1 MSTRLQ
7 KKENILELYIYILKA
22 ESLLEVVA
30 LSSLNKPRD
39 RYTFS
44 SIVLC
49 VLSSVRHGILFLLR
63 WTSLADPNENLDT
76 SIEEKDVVVL

>member
-1 MSTRLQ
+1 M
-7 KKENILELYIYILKA
+7 YIYILKA

-44 SIVLC
+44 SIVLG
-49 VLSSVRHGILFLLR
+49 VLSSVWHGILFFLR
-63 WTSLADPNENLDT
+63 WASFADPDENLDT
-76 SIEEKDVVVL
+76 GIEEKDVVVL